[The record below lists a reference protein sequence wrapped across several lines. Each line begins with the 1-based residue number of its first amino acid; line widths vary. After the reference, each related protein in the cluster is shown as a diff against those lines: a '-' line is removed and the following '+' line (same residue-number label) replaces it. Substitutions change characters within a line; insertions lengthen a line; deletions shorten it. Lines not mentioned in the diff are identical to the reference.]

1 MKTMKWTQKLTAAL
15 FLALSMFTFTSCDDD
30 EPWDYYNYY
39 EDWYDDYDWYQ
50 DPFNYGNSTLNAEA
64 AALRGYWTGTI
75 EYQYYDH
82 GQLQAETMYADF
94 EFDQYNSNSLN
105 GRGRE
110 TDYAPA
116 LDDYGNYIYDND
128 GNMVYDSQELRFAWY
143 IDPKT
148 GDISIKYDNSGY
160 VFTTEWDGGFSLSTT
175 DKRFHGVFN
184 NYAQR
189 QIIKFDLTRT
199 TLAKPNVEFGADSTA
214 TSTGKTF
221 GTRQASMTYTFKAP
235 MKLSKR

>member
-64 AALRGYWTGTI
+64 AALRGYWTGMI

-94 EFDQYNSNSLN
+94 EFDQYDSNSL
-105 GRGRE
+105 
-110 TDYAPA
+110 TDADVRPTMLPPLTTMATIYTTMMATWCTTRKNCA
-116 LDDYGNYIYDND
+116 LPG
-128 GNMVYDSQELRFAWY
+128 
-143 IDPKT
+143 T
-148 GDISIKYDNSGY
+148 
-160 VFTTEWDGGFSLSTT
+160 
-175 DKRFHGVFN
+175 
-184 NYAQR
+184 
-189 QIIKFDLTRT
+189 LTPRR
-199 TLAKPNVEFGADSTA
+199 A
-214 TSTGKTF
+214 TS
-221 GTRQASMTYTFKAP
+221 ASSMTTRAMCLPPNGMAASRSAP
-235 MKLSKR
+235 PTNVSMACLTTMHSDRLLSLT